1 MQTHPPAELSQRI
14 AEADHVVATN
24 RNGVVVNCTISG
36 AAVSNLAVAVAS
48 AIKPSGLTEDDF
60 KNPFVWDV
68 AFYAGT
74 NSLAVVHLL
83 KHGFFQLQGV
93 EYIDGSGI
101 AETFRKKLEEDRLR

>member
-1 MQTHPPAELSQRI
+1 MQPHPPAELSQRI

-24 RNGVVVNCTISG
+24 RNGVVFNCTISG
-36 AAVSNLAVAVAS
+36 VTVSNLAVAVAS
-48 AIKPSGLTEDDF
+48 SIKPNGLADDDY

-83 KHGFFQLQGV
+83 NHGFFQLDGV
-93 EYIDGSGI
+93 EYVDSSGI
-101 AETFRKKLEEDRLR
+101 AEAFWKKLEEDRLR